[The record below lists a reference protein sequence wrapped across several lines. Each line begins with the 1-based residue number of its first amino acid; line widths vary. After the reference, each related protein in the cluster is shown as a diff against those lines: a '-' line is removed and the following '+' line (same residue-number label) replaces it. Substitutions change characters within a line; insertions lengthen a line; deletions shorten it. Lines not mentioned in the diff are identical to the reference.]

1 MNTAPKP
8 AVTDSRTVA
17 GKRRCLKCS
26 RVRVPMP
33 NGRTICLICEPDK
46 EALLEAIQDE
56 QCYELRQEIAK
67 H

>member
-1 MNTAPKP
+1 
-8 AVTDSRTVA
+8 
-17 GKRRCLKCS
+17 
-26 RVRVPMP
+26 MP